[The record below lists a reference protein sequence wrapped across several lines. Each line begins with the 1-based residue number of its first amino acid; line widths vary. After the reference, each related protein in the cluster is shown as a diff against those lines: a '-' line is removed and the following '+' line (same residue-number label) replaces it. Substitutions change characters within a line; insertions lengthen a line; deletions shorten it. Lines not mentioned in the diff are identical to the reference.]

1 MITPI
6 WILLVRLGTLY
17 RLAVAI
23 SCSIIYP
30 LLFTVI
36 QSMQMISPS
45 ALCTASNPL

>member
-1 MITPI
+1 MITLI

-17 RLAVAI
+17 RLVAAF

-36 QSMQMISPS
+36 LSMQMISPS
-45 ALCTASNPL
+45 ARCTASNP